1 MLDQLING
9 LVVGNLYALTA
20 VGITQIYGVANVINF
35 AHGSIYMVGAFVGWM
50 AVTWFGL
57 PLLPTLGLVLAA
69 SALLGLL
76 VERVAIRPYTGSGR
90 TVLLLTTIAAGL
102 ILEQAAQ
109 LIWGPETKAFHAPI
123 ADVRF
128 RVGGGFI
135 GTLDL
140 VILAVGLT
148 TALVLWLFLK
158 RSRLGWAVRATAQDR
173 EAALQMGVD
182 VHQVSRISFAMAGA
196 LAGVSGLLVGLYYHS
211 VYHTMG
217 FSASLKGFTAALL
230 GGLGNIPG
238 AILGAYLLGTAESL
252 AVAWLGSTW
261 RDLVGIALLLGVLL
275 FRPGGLFAATRAL
288 LPEPTV
294 GTFIPIGRPLR
305 SPRWALLAAAAAA
318 LVLPLVVRNG
328 YWLQVLATAWIFGL
342 LAISLNLITGTAGQI
357 SLGHA
362 GFLALG
368 AYASAILTT
377 RLQLPFLLALV
388 VSPLIAAAIGVV
400 ICYPALRLRGQYLAV
415 ATIGLGQGIALV
427 ALNWTSLTRGALGI
441 SNIAPPTLFGVE
453 IASAAGFYW
462 LTLLLL
468 IGGVWVAE
476 RLSGSYLGRAFR
488 AVREDEVAARAYGVG
503 LERYKSI
510 AFGLSAFIAA
520 FAGVLLAHSYTY
532 IAPDTFTHALSLQVL
547 TMVVL
552 GGLDSTMGAVVGALA
567 LIAIPE
573 SARFLAEY
581 RFLVYGLLLLAML
594 RFRPRGL
601 LSAAS

>member
-20 VGITQIYGVANVINF
+20 VGITQIYGVAGVINF
-35 AHGSIYMVGAFVGWM
+35 AHGSIYMIGAFVGWM

-57 PLLPTLGLVLAA
+57 PLLPALVVVLAA

-76 VERVAIRPYTGSGR
+76 VERVAIRPFGGAGR
-90 TVLLLTTIAAGL
+90 TVLLLSTIAAGL

-109 LIWGPETKAFHAPI
+109 LIWGPETKAFHTPF

-128 RVGGGFI
+128 RVGGGSVS
-135 GTLDL
+135 TLDL
-140 VILAVGLT
+140 LILAVGLS
-148 TALVLWLFLK
+148 TALVIWLFLK

-182 VHQVSRISFAMAGA
+182 VNRVSRVSFAMAGA

-217 FSASLKGFTAALL
+217 SSASLKGFTAALL

-238 AILGAYLLGTAESL
+238 AFLGAYLLGTTEAL
-252 AVAWLGSTW
+252 GVAWLGSTW
-261 RDLVGIALLLGVLL
+261 RDLIGIALLIGVLL
-275 FRPGGLFAATRAL
+275 FRPNGLLAAARAL
-288 LPEPTV
+288 LPEPTA
-294 GTFIPIGRPLR
+294 GTFIPIGRPLPI
-305 SPRWALLAAAAAA
+305 PRWALLAAGAAA
-318 LVLPLVVRNG
+318 LALPLAVRNG
-328 YWLQVLATAWIFGL
+328 YWLQVLSTAWIFGL
-342 LAISLNLITGTAGQI
+342 LAISLNLITGTTGQV

-377 RLQLPFLLALV
+377 RLQVPFAVALV
-388 VSPLIAAAIGVV
+388 VSPVIAAAIGVLL
-400 ICYPALRLRGQYLAV
+400 CYPALRLRGQYLAV

-427 ALNWTSLTRGALGI
+427 ALNWPALTRGPLGI
-441 SNIAPPTLFGVE
+441 SNIAPPSFFGYE
-453 IASAAGFYW
+453 ITSAAGFYW
-462 LTLLLL
+462 LTLVLL
-468 IGGVWVAE
+468 IGGIWMAE
-476 RLSGSYLGRAFR
+476 RLSGSYLGRALR

-510 AFGLSAFIAA
+510 AFGLSAFLAA

-532 IAPDTFTHALSLQVL
+532 IAPDTFTQALSLQVL

-552 GGLDSTMGAVVGALA
+552 GGLDNTIGVVVGALA
-567 LIAIPE
+567 LISIPE

-581 RFLVYGLLLLAML
+581 RFLVYGLLLLLML